1 MRTFLLFFF
10 FFITF
15 QLDLLAQETS
25 EDIEHYEIA
34 GAKLGRKIARQVV
47 QGHYERTP
55 TTNRLQTLTGW
66 GFEGR
71 RSGYHRPVS
80 FVGAMDGAV
89 MGSLAHKYKY
99 QNYYHG
105 PRQFNYRKKK
115 EYSSNI
121 STLEIA
127 NITYAD
133 ENGDGTLS
141 KDESAQIYFD
151 LINTGN
157 EPLFGITPILLA
169 NKTKHI
175 LISDPCI
182 IDTLNAKSALRYV
195 IEISGDGKRNPGNAY
210 LLLRIKYGQQQ
221 YADIKEI
228 VLGTRRRVNH

>member
-1 MRTFLLFFF
+1 MQLF
-10 FFITF
+10 
-15 QLDLLAQETS
+15 
-25 EDIEHYEIA
+25 HPEI
-34 GAKLGRKIARQVV
+34 
-47 QGHYERTP
+47 
-55 TTNRLQTLTGW
+55 
-66 GFEGR
+66 
-71 RSGYHRPVS
+71 
-80 FVGAMDGAV
+80 
-89 MGSLAHKYKY
+89 
-99 QNYYHG
+99 
-105 PRQFNYRKKK
+105 
-115 EYSSNI
+115 
-121 STLEIA
+121 
-127 NITYAD
+127 
-133 ENGDGTLS
+133 
-141 KDESAQIYFD
+141 QIYFD